1 MRPGPITRTR
11 GRPCSPCSAS
21 RTPTS
26 MMAASWSISLTPG
39 PFPNRCG
46 RTDTCSSGWGGVY
59 KQLNAPFG
67 QFGMDTLA
75 LSTKAVKSGTATD
88 DSTYTSLSASIGSFT
103 DTRDALAARMKSLLD
118 AAAFHG
124 ERIAEFEAAIL
135 ILEAEILLNE
145 LHSVAQH

>member
-1 MRPGPITRTR
+1 RAHRHVLER
-11 GRPCSPCSAS
+11 
-21 RTPTS
+21 
-26 MMAASWSISLTPG
+26 L
-39 PFPNRCG
+39 
-46 RTDTCSSGWGGVY
+46 GGVY